1 MARERGSRGHEFSR
15 REFLTTTGGALVGMA
30 ALGLVGPAAGSKR
43 HPQRGGTLLYGS
55 RTDISG
61 LDAHRHNQN
70 HQIHATAAI
79 YDGLTDIDQRGH
91 LVPSLAESWESNQE
105 LTAWTFRLR
114 KGVLFHNGREF
125 DAEAVKLNI
134 LRIQDPAIGAHD
146 FIRGGLE
153 NVDSV
158 EALDKYTVRIHARV
172 PDATLPTSIMRYPI
186 VLMAPDAFDTAPE
199 RPIGT
204 GPFKFVSW
212 TRWNE
217 TRLVRFENYWETDA
231 EGNQL
236 PYLDEIVAKPKRE
249 DSVRLTAL
257 RTGQVQLI
265 DDMAQADVARFM
277 KEYGVKYSTWQWHAG
292 GNYIVF
298 NWRRGVFQ
306 DKRLRTA
313 AAHAID
319 REAIHHTVYYG
330 QGEILDQCF
339 PRGDPWHLEGVR
351 GLEYDPDKAKALLRE
366 ARAAGTQV
374 KIIANVNTALARE
387 TAQVIQDHWNTVGLK
402 ATLDLLDT
410 APFLAA
416 AREGT
421 FDGRFG
427 GYTYRYDP
435 NDFYARNLH
444 SKSEWNRSNSGW
456 HNERYDRLVE
466 EAKRTLDR
474 ERRKELYTEAQ
485 NIINAELPHFHLHDV
500 VRTTAAVKAL
510 RGYQPGAGGALTYR
524 GGGFRTAYLE
534 T

>member
-1 MARERGSRGHEFSR
+1 MARGRIDRGFDLSR
-15 REFLTTTGGALVGMA
+15 REFLVTTGGALAGMA
-30 ALGLVGPAAGSKR
+30 VFGRVGQAAAAKR
-43 HPQRGGTLLYGS
+43 HPQRGGILHYGS
-55 RTDISG
+55 RTDIAG

-70 HQIHATAAI
+70 HQIHATAAM
-79 YDGLTDIDQRGH
+79 YNGLTDIDQRGN
-91 LVPSLAESWESNQE
+91 LVPSLAESWEPNKA

-125 DAEAVKLNI
+125 DAEAVKLNM
-134 LRIQDPAIGAHD
+134 LRIQDPAIGHD

-158 EALDKYTVRIHARV
+158 EVLDKYTVRINAKV
-172 PDATLPTSIMRYPI
+172 PDAALPTSIMRYPI
-186 VLMAPDAFDTAPE
+186 ILMAPDAFETAAE

-217 TRLVRFENYWETDA
+217 TQLVRFENYWETDA
-231 EGNQL
+231 EGHQL

-265 DDMAQADVARFM
+265 DDMAQADVERFT
-277 KEYGVKYSTWQWHAG
+277 KEYGAKYNTWRYHSN

-319 REAIHHTVYYG
+319 REAIHHVVYYG

-339 PRGDPWHLEGVR
+339 PRGDPWYLPEIR
-351 GLEYDPDKAKALLRE
+351 GLEYDPDRAKALLRE
-366 ARAAGTQV
+366 ARAVGTQV
-374 KIIANVNTALARE
+374 KIIANVNTSLARE
-387 TAQVIQDHWNTVGLK
+387 TVQVIQAAWDAVGLK
-402 ATLDLLDT
+402 ASLDLLDT
-410 APFLAA
+410 VPFTAA
-416 AREGT
+416 SREGA
-421 FDGRFG
+421 FDARFG
-427 GYTYRYDP
+427 GYTYRYEP

-444 SKSEWNRSNSGW
+444 SKSEWNKSNSGW

-466 EAKRTLDR
+466 EAKRTVDKA
-474 ERRKELYTEAQ
+474 RRKELYTEAQ
-485 NIINAELPHFHLHDV
+485 NIINVELPHFHLHDV
-500 VRTTAAVKAL
+500 VRTTAAVKEL
-510 RGYQPGAGGALTYR
+510 QGYQPGLGGALTYQ
-524 GGGFRTAYLE
+524 GGGLRTAYIAA
-534 T
+534 

>member
-1 MARERGSRGHEFSR
+1 MTRGRVDRTFELSR
-15 REFLTTTGGALVGMA
+15 REFLVTTGGALAGMA
-30 ALGLVGPAAGSKR
+30 AFGLAGQAVAGKR
-43 HPQRGGTLLYGS
+43 HPQRGGTLHYSS
-55 RTDISG
+55 RTDVAG

-70 HQIHATAAI
+70 HQIHATAAMFN
-79 YDGLTDIDQRGH
+79 GLTDIDQQGH
-91 LVPSLAESWESNQE
+91 LVPSLAESWEPNQD

-125 DAEAVKLNI
+125 DAEAVKLNM
-134 LRIQDPAIGAHD
+134 LRIHDPAIGHD

-153 NVDSV
+153 KVGSVDV
-158 EALDKYTVRIHARV
+158 LDKYTVRINAKV
-172 PDATLPTSIMRYPI
+172 PDAALPTSIMRYPI
-186 VLMAPDAFDTAPE
+186 ILMAPDAFETAAE
-199 RPIGT
+199 HPIGT

-212 TRWNE
+212 MRYNE

-231 EGNQL
+231 EGHQL
-236 PYLDEIVAKPKRE
+236 PYLGEIIAKPKRE

-257 RTGQVQLI
+257 RTGQVHFI
-265 DDMAQADVARFM
+265 DDMAQADVERFT
-277 KEYGVKYSTWQWHAG
+277 KEHGAKFNTWRWHSG

-319 REAIHHTVYYG
+319 RQAVHHVVYYG

-339 PRGDPWHLEGVR
+339 PRGDPWHLEEIH

-366 ARAAGTQV
+366 ARAVGTVV

-387 TAQVIQDHWNTVGLK
+387 TVQVIQEAWDAVGLK

-410 APFLAA
+410 APFTAA
-416 AREGT
+416 SREGA
-421 FDGRFG
+421 FDARLG
-427 GYTYRYDP
+427 GYTYRYEP

-444 SKSEWNRSNSGW
+444 SQSEWNKSNSGW

-466 EAKRTLDR
+466 EAKRTVDMA
-474 ERRKELYTEAQ
+474 RRKELYTEAQ
-485 NIINAELPHFHLHDV
+485 NIINVELPHFHLHDV
-500 VRTTAAVKAL
+500 VRTSAAVKAL
-510 RGYQPGAGGALTYR
+510 QGYQPGLGGALTYQ
-524 GGGFRTAYLE
+524 GGGLRTAYLA